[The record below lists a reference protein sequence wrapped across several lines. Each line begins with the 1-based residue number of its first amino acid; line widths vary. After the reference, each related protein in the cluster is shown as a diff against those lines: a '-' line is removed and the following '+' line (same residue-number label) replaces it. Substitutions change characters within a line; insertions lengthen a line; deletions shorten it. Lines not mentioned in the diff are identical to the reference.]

1 MKFRDRMARFM
12 YGRYGQDQFNRFLMY
27 VELAFFVLAL
37 ILRIFT
43 SWGGIFYYLCFAV
56 IIYMYFRMFSKNI
69 YKRRKENET
78 FLRVKYKVQS
88 FFRRQS
94 GRSSQNNYSNRA
106 QGRTRRD
113 SEINYDDM
121 FKIYR
126 CPTCGQRIRVP
137 KGKGRIRIT
146 CPKCK
151 GQFIKKT

>member
-1 MKFRDRMARFM
+1 M

-43 SWGGIFYYLCFAV
+43 SRGGIFYYLCFAV

-78 FLRVKYKVQS
+78 YLRIKYKVET
-88 FFRRQS
+88 FFKDKF
-94 GRSSQNNYSNRA
+94 GRSSSDGRASSRRANRA
-106 QGRTRRD
+106 ASGSTRRG

-126 CPTCGQRIRVP
+126 CPTCGQKIRVP

-146 CPKCK
+146 CPRCK